1 MGRTA
6 STVIPP
12 FASAQDVKDT
22 YALRR
27 DIRGLDGQCP
37 DEPAG
42 RKRLQDLYPRD
53 GFNSL
58 QDLER
63 DISGLVGVSS
73 SKLLAYS
80 SGMTAIVSAIE
91 SAHPT
96 SGTTILMGQDHY
108 TETPRYVDDHLRPRG
123 VKVVK
128 VDSGDPKAVKRAID
142 RNSPDII
149 LFETVANGTGMPV
162 LDTISLFRALSSGKR
177 TLVVL
182 DNTLPTPTLAPPEAL
197 LDENGAQVVVVVE
210 SGTKSYALNS
220 EMLGIL
226 YTSNSELWTRLFSG
240 RVTIG
245 NAPTPSSVDTI
256 RRNLPPSKRE
266 FDSRNRKI
274 FRNTLALAQACLLA
288 TEDSGNLIVVHPN
301 LPGHPNYSLAQAI
314 NHEGTSPVFYINNMT
329 DQFKLTDLLFEDPV
343 IRQYCEISQ
352 SFGFGNTRIYPYYG
366 NTYVR
371 IAGGAAPVE
380 EIEEISAAL
389 TRALKRT

>member
-6 STVIPP
+6 SVVVPP
-12 FASAQDVKDT
+12 FASAQDVKVT

-42 RKRLQDLYPRD
+42 RQRLQDLYPRD

-63 DISGLVGVSS
+63 DIGELVGVSS
-73 SKLLAYS
+73 GKLLAYS

-123 VKVVK
+123 VKVVR
-128 VDSGDPKAVKRAID
+128 VDSGDSDAVKRAID
-142 RNSPDII
+142 RHSPGII

-162 LDTISLFRALSSGKR
+162 LDTISLFRALQPGR
-177 TLVVL
+177 RPLVVL
-182 DNTLPTPTLAPPEAL
+182 DNTLPTPTLVPAQVL
-197 LDENGAQVVVVVE
+197 LDGNGAQVVVVE

-226 YTSNSELWTRLFSG
+226 YTNDGELWTRLFSG

-245 NAPTPSSVDTI
+245 NNPTPSSVDTI
-256 RRNLPPSKRE
+256 RASLPPSKRE
-266 FDSRNRKI
+266 FDSRNRRI

-288 TEDSGNLIVVHPN
+288 TEDSTNLIVVHPN

-314 NHEGTSPVFYINNMT
+314 SHEGTSPVFYINNMT

-352 SFGFGNTRIYPYYG
+352 SFGFSNTRIYPYYG

-380 EIEEISAAL
+380 EIEELSAAL
-389 TRALKRT
+389 TRALKRA

>member
-1 MGRTA
+1 MRKATGA
-6 STVIPP
+6 VVPP
-12 FASAQDVKDT
+12 FASAQDVKTT

-37 DEPAG
+37 DEIAG
-42 RKRLQDLYPRD
+42 KQRLQDLYPRD

-58 QDLER
+58 QELEG
-63 DISGLVGVSS
+63 DIGGLVGVPSG
-73 SKLLAYS
+73 KLLAYS
-80 SGMTAIVSAIE
+80 SGMTALVCAVE

-108 TETPRYVDDHLRPRG
+108 TETPRYIDDHLRPRG
-123 VKVVK
+123 VKVVR
-128 VDSGDPKAVKRAID
+128 VDSGDAQAVKRAID
-142 RNSPDII
+142 RHSPDII

-162 LDTISLFRALSSGKR
+162 LDTISLFMAIPTGKR
-177 TLVVL
+177 TTVIL
-182 DNTLPTPTLAPPEAL
+182 DNTLPTPTLVPPEVL
-197 LDENGAQVVVVVE
+197 LDGNGARIVVVE

-226 YTSNSELWTRLFSG
+226 YTNDSELWTRLFSS

-245 NAPTPSSVDTI
+245 NGPTPSSVDTI
-256 RRNLPPSKRE
+256 QGSIPASKRE
-266 FDSRNRKI
+266 FDSRNRRI
-274 FRNTLALAQACLLA
+274 FRNTLSLAKACLLA
-288 TEDSGNLIVVHPN
+288 AQEGGNLIVVHPN
-301 LPGHPNYSLAQAI
+301 LPEHPNYPLAQAI
-314 NHEGTSPVFYINNMT
+314 SHEGVSPVFYINNMT

-371 IAGGAAPVE
+371 IAGGATPAE
-380 EIEEISAAL
+380 EIEELSAAL
-389 TRALKRT
+389 ARALKRA